1 MAAAQ
6 LATWMLEREARA
18 MLARLDRVKPFA
30 VQETMLPA
38 AALSP
43 AAQTGIDQYLLRGR
57 RTLRQ
62 QIRRYIKWLQGAGL
76 GAAPAEQQR
85 RFTFLRLRFNMA
97 LSQLDLFSDAITQ
110 RSENETGL
118 WLSGLDVA
126 AQDALD
132 LPGGYFR
139 APPVICYL
147 HRGLGGAIRRART
160 RLPGG
165 GENPVSII
173 RIPRERMI
181 GYGIAS
187 SLVHE
192 TGHQA
197 AALLGLIESLRPEIQ
212 QARRGTA
219 GPERVAWRL
228 FERWISEV
236 VADVYSIARVGV
248 ASTMGLIGLVSLPR
262 AFVFRITPD
271 DPHPFAW
278 IRVHLSCAFGD
289 ALYPHPQWRQL
300 ARVWNSLYPTGH
312 LPADRVRVIRA
323 LLTTTPAFVS
333 LVLGH
338 RSAALRGRS
347 LGEILRSEDR
357 SPDRLLRCYS
367 TWTKDPAAIRRTRPA
382 LAFAV
387 IGQARA
393 RGLLTPEGEDRLLGR
408 LISYWALQSTLEANA
423 RLAEVAGGSPPA
435 LAVSGATAVPRGW
448 PLPPRLARAGPRPHT
463 PARRV
468 PRGMGPRA
476 RSPVRGVPRATVP
489 RSRPPVR
496 GVPRGPRRR
505 A

>member
-43 AAQTGIDQYLLRGR
+43 AAQTGIELYLISGR
-57 RTLRQ
+57 RTLRR
-62 QIRRYIKWLQGAGL
+62 QIRRYIRWLRGTGL

-85 RFTFLRLRFNMA
+85 RFTFLRLRFNLA
-97 LSQLDLFSDAITQ
+97 LSQLDLFSDAVTQ

-139 APPVICYL
+139 APPVVCYL

-197 AALLGLIESLRPEIQ
+197 AALLGLVESLRPEIQ
-212 QARRGTA
+212 RARRGVA
-219 GPERVAWRL
+219 GPERAAWQL
-228 FERWISEV
+228 FERWVSEI
-236 VADVYSIARVGV
+236 VADLYSIARVGV
-248 ASTMGLIGLVSLPR
+248 SSTMGLIGLVSLPR
-262 AFVFRITPD
+262 AFVFRIAPD

-289 ALYPHPQWRQL
+289 ALYPDPQWRRL
-300 ARVWNSLYPTGH
+300 AAVWTSLYPIGR
-312 LPADRVRVIRA
+312 LPADRVRVIQA
-323 LLTTTPAFVS
+323 LLATMPAFVG

-338 RSAALRGRS
+338 RPRALRGRAV
-347 LGEILRSEDR
+347 GEVLRTADR
-357 SPDRLLRCYS
+357 SPDRLVRLYEA
-367 TWTKDPAAIRRTRPA
+367 WTADPSAIRRTRPA

-387 IGQARA
+387 VGQARA

-408 LISYWALQSTLEANA
+408 LISYWALQSTLQANA
-423 RLAEVAGGSPPA
+423 RIAELPGGPPSVLAAGGTAAIPAAGRHSPGPARGTASPAHWPSA
-435 LAVSGATAVPRGW
+435 LAWSET
-448 PLPPRLARAGPRPHT
+448 
-463 PARRV
+463 ARRYRL
-468 PRGMGPRA
+468 PGHG
-476 RSPVRGVPRATVP
+476 T
-489 RSRPPVR
+489 RPLS
-496 GVPRGPRRR
+496 
-505 A
+505 

>member
-43 AAQTGIDQYLLRGR
+43 AAQAGIDQYLISGR
-57 RTLRQ
+57 RRLRH
-62 QIRRYIKWLQGAGL
+62 QIRRYIEWLRGAGR
-76 GAAPAEQQR
+76 GAAPVEQQR
-85 RFTFLRLRFNMA
+85 RFTFLRLRFNQA

-132 LPGGYFR
+132 LPGDYFR
-139 APPVICYL
+139 APPVVCYV
-147 HRGLGGAIRRART
+147 HRDMGGAIRRART

-197 AALLGLIESLRPEIQ
+197 AALLGLVESLRPEIQ
-212 QARRGTA
+212 RARRGVA
-219 GPERVAWRL
+219 GPERAAWQL
-228 FERWISEV
+228 FERWISEI

-248 ASTMGLIGLVSLPR
+248 SSTMGLIGLVSLPR
-262 AFVFRITPD
+262 AFVFRIRPD

-289 ALYPHPQWRQL
+289 ALYPDPQWRQL
-300 ARVWNSLYPTGH
+300 AAVWNSLYPIGR
-312 LPADRVRVIRA
+312 LSADRVRVIRA
-323 LLTTTPAFVS
+323 LLATMPTFVG

-338 RSAALRGRS
+338 RLAALRGRS
-347 LGEILRSEDR
+347 LGEVIRAEDR
-357 SPDRLLRCYS
+357 SPDRLLRRYA
-367 TWTKDPAAIRRTRPA
+367 TWTKDRTAIRRTRPA

-387 IGQARA
+387 VGQARA
-393 RGLLTPEGEDRLLGR
+393 RGLLTPESEDRLLGR
-408 LISYWALQSTLEANA
+408 LISYWALDSTLQANA
-423 RLAEVAGGSPPA
+423 RLAA
-435 LAVSGATAVPRGW
+435 LPV
-448 PLPPRLARAGPRPHT
+448 GPRHRPT
-463 PARRV
+463 IPAA
-468 PRGMGPRA
+468 PP
-476 RSPVRGVPRATVP
+476 PVTRPAGRPAKYATVRRPDP
-489 RSRPPVR
+489 RI
-496 GVPRGPRRR
+496 R
-505 A
+505 ALR

>member
-43 AAQTGIDQYLLRGR
+43 AAQTGIEQYLLRGR
-57 RTLRQ
+57 RALRR
-62 QIRRYIKWLQGAGL
+62 QIRRYIRWLQGAGR

-85 RFTFLRLRFNMA
+85 RFTFLRLRFNSA

-139 APPVICYL
+139 APPVVCYL

-165 GENPVSII
+165 GENPVSVI

-197 AALLGLIESLRPEIQ
+197 AALLGLVESLRPEIQ
-212 QARRGTA
+212 RAQRGAA
-219 GPERVAWRL
+219 GPAQAAWRL

-248 ASTMGLIGLVSLPR
+248 SSTMGLMGLVSLPR
-262 AFVFRITPD
+262 AFVFRIAPD

-300 ARVWNSLYPTGH
+300 AGVWNSLYPVGR

-323 LLTTTPAFVS
+323 LLATTPAFVG

-338 RSAALRGRS
+338 RPAALRGRS
-347 LGEILRSEDR
+347 LGEVIRAEDR
-357 SPDRLLRCYS
+357 SPDWLLRCYA
-367 TWTKDPAAIRRTRPA
+367 TWTKDPTAIRRTRPA

-387 IGQARA
+387 VGQARA
-393 RGLLTPEGEDRLLGR
+393 RGLLTPEGEDRLLGS
-408 LISYWALQSTLEANA
+408 LISYWALQSTLQANA
-423 RLAEVAGGSPPA
+423 RLA
-435 LAVSGATAVPRGW
+435 AVSAASQRGPVIPAAAAPPVIRPGRRPATD
-448 PLPPRLARAGPRPHT
+448 
-463 PARRV
+463 
-468 PRGMGPRA
+468 
-476 RSPVRGVPRATVP
+476 ATV
-489 RSRPPVR
+489 RRPD
-496 GVPRGPRRR
+496 RRIR
-505 A
+505 TL

>member
-1 MAAAQ
+1 MMAAAQ

-30 VQETMLPA
+30 IQETMLPA

-43 AAQTGIDQYLLRGR
+43 AAQTGIEEYLLRGR
-57 RTLRQ
+57 RTLRK
-62 QIRRYIKWLQGAGL
+62 QIHRYIKWLQGAGR
-76 GAAPAEQQR
+76 GAAPVEQQR
-85 RFTFLRLRFNMA
+85 RFTFLRLRFNLA
-97 LSQLDLFSDAITQ
+97 LSQLDLFSDAVTQ

-139 APPVICYL
+139 APPVVCYL

-197 AALLGLIESLRPEIQ
+197 AALLGLVESLRPEIQ
-212 QARRGTA
+212 RARRGTA
-219 GPERVAWRL
+219 GPERAAWRL
-228 FERWISEV
+228 FERWISEI
-236 VADVYSIARVGV
+236 VADVFSIARVGV

-300 ARVWNSLYPTGH
+300 AQVWNSFYPVGR

-323 LLTTTPAFVS
+323 LLATMPAFVG

-338 RSAALRGRS
+338 RPAPLRGRS
-347 LGEILRSEDR
+347 LGEVLRTEDR
-357 SPDRLLRCYS
+357 TPDRLLRRYA
-367 TWTKDPAAIRRTRPA
+367 TWTKDPTTIRRTRPA

-387 IGQARA
+387 VGQARA
-393 RGLLTPEGEDRLLGR
+393 RGLLTPESEDRLLGQ
-408 LISYWALQSTLEANA
+408 LISYWALDSTLQANA
-423 RLAEVAGGSPPA
+423 RLAALPAGWHRPAPSGIADGSPQ
-435 LAVSGATAVPRGW
+435 
-448 PLPPRLARAGPRPHT
+448 PLT
-463 PARRV
+463 SQ
-468 PRGMGPRA
+468 PRA
-476 RSPVRGVPRATVP
+476 RLRTQAGRIPEY
-489 RSRPPVR
+489 RP
-496 GVPRGPRRR
+496 
-505 A
+505 

>member
-1 MAAAQ
+1 MMAAAQ

-43 AAQTGIDQYLLRGR
+43 AAQTGIEQYLLRGR

-62 QIRRYIKWLQGAGL
+62 QIRRYIRWLQGAGR
-76 GAAPAEQQR
+76 GAAPVEQQR
-85 RFTFLRLRFNMA
+85 RFTFLRLRFNLA

-139 APPVICYL
+139 APPVVCYL

-197 AALLGLIESLRPEIQ
+197 AALLGLVESLRLEIQ
-212 QARRGTA
+212 QARRGA
-219 GPERVAWRL
+219 AAPEQAAWRL

-248 ASTMGLIGLVSLPR
+248 SSTMGLMGLVSLPR

-300 ARVWNSLYPTGH
+300 AAVWNSLYPIDR

-323 LLTTTPAFVS
+323 LLATMPTFVG

-338 RSAALRGRS
+338 RPATLRGRS
-347 LGEILRSEDR
+347 LGEVIRTEDR
-357 SPDRLLRCYS
+357 SPDRLLRRYAA
-367 TWTKDPAAIRRTRPA
+367 WTKDPTAISRTRPA

-387 IGQARA
+387 VGQARA
-393 RGLLTPEGEDRLLGR
+393 RGLLTPEGEDRLLGS
-408 LISYWALQSTLEANA
+408 LISYWALQSTLQANA
-423 RLAEVAGGSPPA
+423 RLAALPAPLYVPGPDGLAGRFPRRLPASRQKGSP
-435 LAVSGATAVPRGW
+435 VK
-448 PLPPRLARAGPRPHT
+448 RAGRIPQYRI
-463 PARRV
+463 
-468 PRGMGPRA
+468 
-476 RSPVRGVPRATVP
+476 VR
-489 RSRPPVR
+489 
-496 GVPRGPRRR
+496 
-505 A
+505 

>member
-18 MLARLDRVKPFA
+18 MLGRLDRVKPF
-30 VQETMLPA
+30 VLQETMLPA

-43 AAQTGIDQYLLRGR
+43 AAQTGIEQYLLRGR

-62 QIRRYIKWLQGAGL
+62 QIRRYIRWLQGAGR

-97 LSQLDLFSDAITQ
+97 LSQLDLFSDAVTQ
-110 RSENETGL
+110 RSESETGL

-139 APPVICYL
+139 APPVVCYL

-197 AALLGLIESLRPEIQ
+197 AALLGLVESLRPEIQ
-212 QARRGTA
+212 RARRDAA
-219 GPERVAWRL
+219 GPERVAWQL

-248 ASTMGLIGLVSLPR
+248 SSTMGLMGLVSLPR

-300 ARVWNSLYPTGH
+300 AAVWNSLYPVGR
-312 LPADRVRVIRA
+312 LPADTVSVIRA
-323 LLTTTPAFVS
+323 LLAAIPAFVG

-338 RSAALRGRS
+338 RPAALRGRS
-347 LGEILRSEDR
+347 FGEVIRTEDR
-357 SPDRLLRCYS
+357 VPDRLLSRYA
-367 TWTKDPAAIRRTRPA
+367 TWTANPTAIRRTRPA

-408 LISYWALQSTLEANA
+408 LISYWALDSTLQANA
-423 RLAEVAGGSPPA
+423 LLAALPVGSSATRATGRREPARPGNAG
-435 LAVSGATAVPRGW
+435 R
-448 PLPPRLARAGPRPHT
+448 LPPRPPAGQMVMRSRAGADRIPEYRP
-463 PARRV
+463 
-468 PRGMGPRA
+468 
-476 RSPVRGVPRATVP
+476 
-489 RSRPPVR
+489 
-496 GVPRGPRRR
+496 
-505 A
+505 